1 MSCATFRRW
10 QLVFKDKVTDQGRL
24 LSGLELSII
33 YLLLLQAFLGTIYFR
48 ILIVLTIKPNSNSQD
63 TLAVCIYE
71 IQN

>member
-10 QLVFKDKVTDQGRL
+10 QLVFKDTVTDQGRL

-48 ILIVLTIKPNSNSQD
+48 ILIVLTIKPNSNSQG